1 MINIQTSP
9 NQYLI
14 DLSLYGRKYKQYL
27 IDNCSLSIIHQMKNR
42 LAFFSPAI
50 IDAAELLCEIDICYQ
65 IQFTEQHYKFNQR
78 AKHLYNNRYSFL
90 SSFNLSKNNL
100 SAFIYWL
107 KELTKGSIINKCDIR
122 ASRSLAFKLALD
134 VYVNHFQYKG
144 MLH

>member
-1 MINIQTSP
+1 MNIQTSH

-14 DLSLYGRKYKQYL
+14 DLSSYGRKYKQYL
-27 IDNCSLSIIHQMKNR
+27 INNCSPNIIRQIKNR
-42 LAFFSPAI
+42 LSFFNPSI
-50 IDAAELLCEIDICYQ
+50 IDTVELLCEIDMCYQ
-65 IQFTEQHYKFNQR
+65 IKFNEQHYKFSQR
-78 AKHLYNNRYSFL
+78 VKHLYNECYSHL

-107 KELTKGSIINKCDIR
+107 NELTKGSVINKCEIR

-144 MLH
+144 MFH